1 MAGRSGRAFGR
12 HVYRHAGRRAYRSAE
27 CASHSCQTDRL
38 RQQNHYIADGH
49 CVRQNSRLFISLAV
63 FYPSFIRRNRR
74 DKLKRKL
81 QNKSERLSAETAI
94 CLELRQSLSDRRFDL
109 SDRTGSS
116 RLLHPLFNFNEKTAG
131 NPTAATL
138 ILISALLTGFGIY
151 DRLGQFAG
159 AGSAVPVTGFAN
171 SMTSAALEH
180 RSEGLVL
187 GVATNMF
194 KLAGNVIV
202 FGVVAAYIVGL
213 IRFACEK
220 LFS

>member
-1 MAGRSGRAFGR
+1 MTNLKENYKTKVKDYQPKPPYVWNCVKAFLIG
-12 HVYRHAGRRAYRSAE
+12 G
-27 CASHSCQTDRL
+27 L
-38 RQQNHYIADGH
+38 
-49 CVRQNSRLFISLAV
+49 
-63 FYPSFIRRNRR
+63 
-74 DKLKRKL
+74 
-81 QNKSERLSAETAI
+81 I
-94 CLELRQSLSDRRFDL
+94 CLIGQALQDFYI
-109 SDRTGSS
+109 
-116 RLLHPLFNFNEKTAG
+116 HFFNFNEKTAG
-131 NPTAATL
+131 NPTSAIL